1 MNWVLLQNSLLVA
14 GLTALV
20 ASGAGWMAGLFVVGL
35 NRTWQRVFLGL
46 GLIALALPPFVVTN
60 TWLHYLG
67 AGGAWRAWLAV
78 NPFSIWGTVLILTLM
93 FWPIAMLA
101 AWGAWGRL
109 EVGCVESDPAVVGWA
124 FVKALLVPLAR
135 PMALP
140 AAVLIFVLALN
151 NFAVPVILQVK
162 VFPAE
167 MWVRFNTLFDTAGVV
182 WLSWPL
188 VAAPLAL
195 LWVMSRR
202 RVPWPHWKPTA
213 SPDVFRHHLGR
224 VWHLVAGAC
233 TMSLVVL
240 SVGLPVFQLAAT
252 GRTWIELPTA
262 LAAGTNAL
270 WNSVWFASLTA
281 CLVLAAAYLA
291 IPKCGREAALPRTLG
306 WALWVPFLVPGVL
319 LGIGLILVFNRPA
332 LSLVYQGPL
341 IVLIALFCRYL
352 TLSWNTVAHGCEGA
366 DRDLVEL
373 AVLNGASRW
382 ELLRAVYWP
391 QMRRR
396 VAVMWYIVFLLCLWD
411 VESVVLIVPPGGE
424 TLALRIFNLLHY
436 GHNAQ
441 VNALCLMLLVVA
453 VTPLVVWSV
462 VQRLRSTGLR
472 NGTVLASLLGANA
485 LLGSGCGTGLPP
497 DHSALKSTLFGS
509 VQVIST
515 RGVGVGQVNKPRSVT
530 VDLHDNLYVVDM
542 TGRVQ
547 KFSSNGTFALQWQM
561 PETDIGRA
569 KGMCRDLQGNVV
581 VVEPHYSRVNHYTP
595 EGRLA
600 LQWGVH
606 GTEPGRIAFPRAA
619 AVNTRNEIYVT
630 EYSAAERVQRFRL
643 PAREA
648 RGETVEFLNGFG
660 QMGSGPGEFNRP
672 EGIAVDRQ
680 DRVYVADSC
689 NHRIQ
694 VFDREGRFLRAY
706 GKAGQAPGE
715 LSYPYDIC
723 VDQEGRQ
730 YVCEFG
736 NSRIQVFDEAGQPV
750 EIIGGPGAGP
760 GRFSNPWGLALDSA
774 GNLYVADSQN
784 HRVQKFIRRRSAGDL
799 AALPPKESRG
809 KVATA
814 KTRKHTEAAMYE
826 AGGRGV

>member
-1 MNWVLLQNSLLVA
+1 MNWILLQNSLLVA

-20 ASGAGWMAGLFVVGL
+20 ASGAGWMAGLFVAGL

-46 GLIALALPPFVVTN
+46 GLVALALPPFVVTN

-109 EVGCVESDPAVVGWA
+109 EVACVESDPAVVGWA

-195 LWVMSRR
+195 LWVLSRR

-224 VWHLVAGAC
+224 VWHGVAGAC
-233 TMSLVVL
+233 MMSLVVL
-240 SVGLPVFQLAAT
+240 SVGLPVLQLAAT

-262 LAAGTNAL
+262 LAAGTSAL
-270 WNSVWFASLTA
+270 WNSVRFASLTA
-281 CLVLAAAYLA
+281 CLVLAASYLA
-291 IPKCGREAALPRTLG
+291 IPKCGRGGAVHRTLG

-319 LGIGLILVFNRPA
+319 LGIGLILVFNRPGLA
-332 LSLVYQGPL
+332 LVYQGPL

-411 VESVVLIVPPGGE
+411 VESMVLIVPPGGE

-462 VQRLRSTGLR
+462 VQRLRSSGLR

-497 DHSALKSTLFGS
+497 DHSALESTLFGS

-569 KGMCRDLQGNVV
+569 KGMCRDLARERGGGRTALRAG
-581 VVEPHYSRVNHYTP
+581 EPLY
-595 EGRLA
+595 
-600 LQWGVH
+600 
-606 GTEPGRIAFPRAA
+606 PGRAAGATVGGTRVRSPDVIVFPRAA
-619 AVNTRNEIYVT
+619 AVNTRSEIYVT

-643 PAREA
+643 PAREDQGGD
-648 RGETVEFLNGFG
+648 RGIPERVRTNGK
-660 QMGSGPGEFNRP
+660 R
-672 EGIAVDRQ
+672 
-680 DRVYVADSC
+680 
-689 NHRIQ
+689 
-694 VFDREGRFLRAY
+694 
-706 GKAGQAPGE
+706 
-715 LSYPYDIC
+715 
-723 VDQEGRQ
+723 
-730 YVCEFG
+730 
-736 NSRIQVFDEAGQPV
+736 
-750 EIIGGPGAGP
+750 P
-760 GRFSNPWGLALDSA
+760 GR
-774 GNLYVADSQN
+774 V
-784 HRVQKFIRRRSAGDL
+784 
-799 AALPPKESRG
+799 
-809 KVATA
+809 
-814 KTRKHTEAAMYE
+814 
-826 AGGRGV
+826 